1 MRKIGLILDSASGL
15 TIAEANQRG
24 HGFIPL
30 QISINSE
37 VKKAGIGI
45 TLEELYENMQDK
57 KNVEIK
63 TSLPA
68 GSDIEAAFEWALE
81 RYEKAIYIGISH
93 KVSGTQNAVANVIQL
108 EEKYKDRIYVYES
121 EYGSPWLNLYVEQFE
136 WLLEKYDDFDKIK
149 NILDLAKPYLYALLG
164 PGDIYWFYKGG
175 RISKGAYMAGSLLKV
190 VPILTWEN
198 GELDR
203 DKVVK
208 ARGTAKAAEKM
219 MEMLKVKTDELE
231 AKKLPYKLIYLTSN
245 NQELTDLIKDKLV
258 EEYDEL
264 SRDGLLG
271 TPLSSEQ
278 TAHMG
283 PGSLGTALFVSLIDL
298 AREAGENVNTQETEI
313 NIKGE

>member
-1 MRKIGLILDSASGL
+1 MRKIGLILDSACGL
-15 TIAEANQRG
+15 SIAEANQRG

-30 QISINSE
+30 QISINGQ
-37 VKKAGIGI
+37 VKKAGIEI
-45 TLEELYENMQDK
+45 TLDELYENMKDR

-93 KVSGTQNAVANVIQL
+93 KVSGTQNAVSNIVQL
-108 EEKYKDRIYVYES
+108 EEKYKERIYVYES
-121 EYGSPWLNLYVEQFE
+121 EYGSPWLNLYIDQFE
-136 WLLEKYDDFDKIK
+136 WLLEQYDDLAKIK
-149 NILDLAKPYLYALLG
+149 RILDLAKPHLYALLG

-175 RISKGAYMAGSLLKV
+175 RISKGAYMAGSLLKIL
-190 VPILTWEN
+190 PILTWEN

-203 DKVVK
+203 DNVVK
-208 ARGTAKAAEKM
+208 ARGPVKASDKM
-219 MEMLKVKTDELE
+219 LEMLKSKTDALDAEE
-231 AKKLPYKLIYLTSN
+231 LPYRLIYLDSN
-245 NQELTDLIKDKLV
+245 NKELTQLMKEKLAEGYTELRGDKFI
-258 EEYDEL
+258 
-264 SRDGLLG
+264 G

-298 AREAGENVNTQETEI
+298 AKKAGEVEVSSEVKLDI
-313 NIKGE
+313 EGE